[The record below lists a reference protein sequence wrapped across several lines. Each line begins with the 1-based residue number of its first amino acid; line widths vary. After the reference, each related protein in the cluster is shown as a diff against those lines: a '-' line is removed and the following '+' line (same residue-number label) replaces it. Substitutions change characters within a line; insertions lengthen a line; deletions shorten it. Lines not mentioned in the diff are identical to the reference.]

1 MELLIKGARIVD
13 CSKDFIGDVYIK
25 DGLIIEIGNNIN
37 KECNTLNGEGL
48 VLLPSFIDLHCH
60 FREPGFTYKEDIFTG
75 SRAAVRGGYTAVN
88 LMANTKPVCSSMDV
102 VDYVLNK
109 GKEAGLIHIHQ
120 TASITKDFNGNEI
133 EHIDLLDDRVKIIS
147 DDGRGVNSNK
157 VMLMAMKKAREKGI
171 IVMAHEEDNEID
183 DARISENIMTFRDIY
198 LCEVTKCH
206 LHLAHV
212 STREAMEGIIKGKQK
227 GLNITC
233 EVAPHHIALT
243 DETRYKVNPPI
254 RSREDRDF
262 IIDAIKNGYV
272 DAIATDH
279 APHTSEDKK
288 NGAPGISGIETSFG
302 VCFTKLVKEGNITLS
317 KLSELMS
324 KNPAELM
331 QLNKGRIEIGYD
343 GDLVLADID
352 NKYKV
357 DEEKFQS
364 KGKNTPFKGMELFGR
379 IMTTIRGGEIVYRED
394 DLGDNRQA
402 F

>member
-1 MELLIKGARIVD
+1 MELLIKGARIID

-25 DGLIIEIGNNIN
+25 DGLIKEIGKNIN
-37 KECNTLNGEGL
+37 KGCNTLNGEGL

-60 FREPGFTYKEDIFTG
+60 FREPGFTYKEDIFSG

-88 LMANTKPVCSSMDV
+88 LMANTKPVCSSMEV

-109 GKEAGLIHIHQ
+109 GKEAGLIHVHQ
-120 TASITKDFNGNEI
+120 TVSITKDFNGNEI
-133 EHIDLLDDRVKIIS
+133 DHIDLLDDRVKIIS

-171 IVMAHEEDNEID
+171 IVMAHEEDSEID
-183 DARISENIMTFRDIY
+183 DARLSENIMTFRDIY

-212 STREAMEGIIKGKQK
+212 STKEAMEGIILGKQK

-243 DETRYKVNPPI
+243 DEIEYKVNPPI

-279 APHTSEDKK
+279 APHTIEDKK

-302 VCFTKLVKEGNITLS
+302 VCFTKLVKEGNISLN

-331 QLNKGRIEIGYD
+331 QLNKGKIEIGYD

-357 DEEKFQS
+357 EPEKFQS
-364 KGKNTPFKGMELFGR
+364 KGKNTPFKGMELFGKVL
-379 IMTTIRGGEIVYRED
+379 TTIRGGKIVYRED
-394 DLGDNRQA
+394 DLDDNR
-402 F
+402 